1 MFSYVAALLL
11 RRDGLSARAY
21 GQSDQAQISIELGE
35 GFDLDNEIDGLRS
48 QVGRLKEVR
57 LAYVKQTI
65 LIFISLLACLNAQSP
80 SLCSDAGHS
89 QMSRAIGE
97 ENRLQRQQ
105 AESLEELMER
115 AKTDLKRG
123 MRRLNRAFQ
132 QSRSNHLLYLVIF
145 CIVIFFGLYMWAKM
159 YRMVRWLS

>member
-1 MFSYVAALLL
+1 MCN

-57 LAYVKQTI
+57 AHHVSQTLSI
-65 LIFISLLACLNAQSP
+65 HGCYFFLLQLACCCLTLAN
-80 SLCSDAGHS
+80 L

-97 ENRLQRQQ
+97 ENTLQRQQ

-132 QSRSNHLLYLVIF
+132 QSRSNHLLYLVVF
-145 CIVIFFGLYMWAKM
+145 CIAVFFLLYMWAKM
-159 YRMVRWLS
+159 YRMVQWLS